1 MFFIHIVPQA
11 SVYVIERLGVF
22 KTVWYAGLHF
32 RIPFIEKVS
41 RRISLKEQV
50 ADFPPQNVITKD
62 NCIVQ
67 IDSVV
72 FFHVEDP
79 EKFTYKI
86 MEPIEGIA
94 NLVSTTLRSY
104 IGNLTLEDTM
114 TSREEINQH
123 MKTTLNESTFKWGIS
138 INKVEILDI
147 IPPRDVSESM
157 EKQIKAE
164 REKRA
169 AILNAEATKQSAIL
183 ISEGEKEAK
192 ILKAQ
197 AEKEAA
203 ILNAQAQKE
212 AKLLKAQAEKEA
224 KILESEGEAEA
235 ILKIQEATAEGI
247 EKINDSMPSKE
258 YLTIQQIEA
267 LKQVGTSKSSK
278 IIIPSNL
285 QTLSTIGTV
294 LKESM
299 NNINLDA
306 ELDEEI
312 SEDNF

>member
-22 KTVWYAGLHF
+22 RTTWYAGLHF

-123 MKTTLNESTFKWGIS
+123 MKTTLNESTSKWGIS

-169 AILNAEATKQSAIL
+169 SILNAEATKQSAIL

-203 ILNAQAQKE
+203 ILNAQAEKE
-212 AKLLKAQAEKEA
+212 AKLLKAQAEKDA
-224 KILESEGEAEA
+224 KILEAEGESEA
-235 ILKIQEATAEGI
+235 ILKIQEATARGI
-247 EKINDSMPSKE
+247 EEINSSNPSNE
-258 YLTIQQIEA
+258 YLALQQIEA
-267 LKQVGTSKSSK
+267 LKQIGINKSTK

-285 QTLSTIGTV
+285 QSISTLGTIF
-294 LKESM
+294 KESITDT
-299 NNINLDA
+299 NT
-306 ELDEEI
+306 EE
-312 SEDNF
+312 EY

>member
-1 MFFIHIVPQA
+1 
-11 SVYVIERLGVF
+11 
-22 KTVWYAGLHF
+22 
-32 RIPFIEKVS
+32 
-41 RRISLKEQV
+41 
-50 ADFPPQNVITKD
+50 
-62 NCIVQ
+62 
-67 IDSVV
+67 
-72 FFHVEDP
+72 
-79 EKFTYKI
+79 

-123 MKTTLNESTFKWGIS
+123 MKTTLNESTSKWGIS

-169 AILNAEATKQSAIL
+169 SILNAEATKQSAIL

-203 ILNAQAQKE
+203 ILNAQAEKE
-212 AKLLKAQAEKEA
+212 AKLLKAQAEKDA
-224 KILESEGEAEA
+224 KILEAEGESEA
-235 ILKIQEATAEGI
+235 ILKIQEATARGI
-247 EKINDSMPSKE
+247 EEINSSNPSNE
-258 YLTIQQIEA
+258 YLALQQIEA
-267 LKQVGTSKSSK
+267 LKQIGINKSTK

-285 QTLSTIGTV
+285 QSISTLGTIF
-294 LKESM
+294 KESITDT
-299 NNINLDA
+299 NT
-306 ELDEEI
+306 EE
-312 SEDNF
+312 EY